1 MNTVDK
7 SFEDLVAEV
16 DPDVDEQLSKLK
28 FTLWD
33 IPLLLIFTAL
43 FTTVFLQFFTRYV
56 LNDSLSWTEEAA
68 RYLLIILT
76 FTGALKCQVL
86 DSHIRL
92 EFIDNLVGDYIEKLK
107 FIALI
112 LTTFF
117 FGVLAWS
124 MVILAKQTSFQKMV
138 SLPYPKYYFY
148 AILTVALCALL
159 VLQVKQI
166 IWAYK
171 ELKR

>member
-1 MNTVDK
+1 MNTVDQ
-7 SFEDLVAEV
+7 SFEDVVAEV
-16 DPDVDEQLSKLK
+16 EPDVDEQLSKLK

-33 IPLLLIFTAL
+33 IPLLLIFAAL
-43 FTTVFLQFFTRYV
+43 FVTVFIQFFTRYV

-76 FTGALKCQVL
+76 FVGALKCQVL

-92 EFIDNLVGDYIEKLK
+92 EFIDNLVGDYIGKLK
-107 FIALI
+107 FVALS

-124 MVILAKQTSFQKMV
+124 MVVLAKQTSFQKMV
-138 SLPYPKYYFY
+138 SLHYPKYYFY
-148 AILTVALCALL
+148 AVLTVALCALL
-159 VLQVKQI
+159 ALQVRQI
-166 IWAYK
+166 AQAYK

>member
-1 MNTVDK
+1 
-7 SFEDLVAEV
+7 
-16 DPDVDEQLSKLK
+16 
-28 FTLWD
+28 
-33 IPLLLIFTAL
+33 
-43 FTTVFLQFFTRYV
+43 
-56 LNDSLSWTEEAA
+56 
-68 RYLLIILT
+68 LT

-92 EFIDNLVGDYIEKLK
+92 EFIDNLVGDNIGKLK
-107 FIALI
+107 FIALS

-124 MVILAKQTSFQKMV
+124 MILLAKQTSFQKMV

-148 AILTVALCALL
+148 AVLTVALCALL
-159 VLQVKQI
+159 VIQVKQI